1 MGLFPFH
8 RINMMN
14 TRKIIL
20 RTKRHFLTLIELL
33 IVITILAMVSGV
45 VGVQIQRTLR
55 EQRFNTEVA
64 IVLDKLRLAQELML
78 ILRTDA
84 HVKFMDIPDKNEI
97 ALWLDVE
104 TPLDSLKKDIVKPVN
119 LKTIRAVEFKDA
131 LEYKTKMGE
140 LDICFLSGGNVMSQG
155 VLRLADS
162 VAASSGVLERFITLS
177 GHPKP
182 LHIALKREFENS
194 DEVFD
199 ERLTAITQQ
208 ELQDAGI
215 FKP

>member
-1 MGLFPFH
+1 MKS
-8 RINMMN
+8 I
-14 TRKIIL
+14 RKNIL

-64 IVLDKLRLAQELML
+64 VVLDKLRLAQELML

-84 HVKFMDIPDKNEI
+84 HVKFKQVPEEEI
-97 ALWLDVE
+97 ITLWVEVE
-104 TPLDSLKKDIVKPVN
+104 TPLDSLKKDIEKPIN
-119 LKTIRAVEFKDA
+119 LKTIQFVEFKDV

-140 LDICFLSGGNVMSQG
+140 LDIRFLSGGNVMSQG
-155 VLRLADS
+155 TLRLATNESTNDR
-162 VAASSGVLERFITLS
+162 GLLERFITLS

-182 LHIALKREFENS
+182 LHISLKREFDDS
-194 DEVFD
+194 DGVFD

>member
-1 MGLFPFH
+1 MKH
-8 RINMMN
+8 IKKINC
-14 TRKIIL
+14 R
-20 RTKRHFLTLIELL
+20 RHFLTLIELL

-84 HVKFMDIPDKNEI
+84 HVKFKQVPEEELIT
-97 ALWLDVE
+97 LWLEVE
-104 TPLDSLKKDIVKPVN
+104 TPLDRLKKDIEKPVN
-119 LKTIRAVEFKDA
+119 LKTIQFVEFKDV
-131 LEYKTKMGE
+131 LEYQTKMGE
-140 LDICFLSGGNVMSQG
+140 LDIRFLSGGNVMSQG
-155 VLRLADS
+155 NMRLATNENGNDR
-162 VAASSGVLERFITLS
+162 GGLERFIALS

-182 LHIALKREFENS
+182 LYIASKREFDES
-194 DEVFD
+194 DGVLD